1 MANRF
6 EAKEAAGILSQSPLF
21 TLIYHQHP
29 DGDCLGSTVALSQML
44 RLAGAT
50 VQIVD
55 DERIIPR
62 LLQPLLEGIELMAS
76 KTIEKVGILILVD
89 CCEPKRTP
97 TFWQKLLDLSE
108 RILVIDHHLT
118 ASSCGYDGW
127 IDVKAAAT
135 AEMLT
140 ELLVLQPRWQT
151 ESICRSLFVGLAAD
165 TGFFHYANTTA
176 ATFQA
181 AAVLRQNPNSVYQ
194 RYFSNYT
201 LHEVQAFGVA
211 LQRLQ
216 SEEGLL
222 STYFN
227 YDEMQ
232 QLQDSDIISEVL
244 EMLQCVDGCSIVAF
258 MKEIDH
264 DVWKISLR
272 QRDSEYDLAAFAAA
286 RGGGGHRQAAA
297 FQKNGSLQE
306 VQQQLR
312 SEWKDVWVLACME

>member
-1 MANRF
+1 
-6 EAKEAAGILSQSPLF
+6 
-21 TLIYHQHP
+21 IYHQHP
-29 DGDCLGSTVALSQML
+29 DGDCLGSTVALAQML
-44 RLAGAT
+44 RQAGAT

-62 LLQPLLEGIELMAS
+62 LLQPLLEGIEQLSS
-76 KTIEKVGILILVD
+76 KAIEKVGVLILVD

-108 RILVIDHHLT
+108 SILVIDHHQT
-118 ASSCGYDGW
+118 AWDCEYDGW
-127 IDVKAAAT
+127 INVRAAAT

-140 ELLVLQPRWQT
+140 ELLLLQPEWQN
-151 ESICRSLFVGLAAD
+151 ENIRRSLFVGLAAD

-181 AAVLRQNPNSVYQ
+181 AAVLRQNPNSIYQ

-201 LHEVQAFGVA
+201 LPEVRAFAVA
-211 LQRLQ
+211 LQRLL
-216 SEEGLL
+216 SEEGVLT
-222 STYFN
+222 SYFN

-232 QLQDSDIISEVL
+232 QLQDSDIISEVM
-244 EMLQCVDGCSIVAF
+244 EMLQRVDSCRIVAF

-264 DVWKISLR
+264 DIWKISLR

-297 FQKNGSLQE
+297 FQKSGSLQE

-312 SEWKDVWVLACME
+312 SEWKEVR